1 MLDFSSNEIMMMYAI
16 YTNIALLG
24 IGVLFTYK
32 FRIGRS
38 VIIKS
43 LPRIIVL
50 VATYNM
56 LLFYI
61 AKDLSKDT
69 TNKSEISYSIYK
81 MMGIEREYVC

>member
-1 MLDFSSNEIMMMYAI
+1 MLDFSSSEIMMMYAI
-16 YTNIALLG
+16 YANIALLG
-24 IGVLFTYK
+24 IGVFFTYK
-32 FRIGRS
+32 FRIGKGA
-38 VIIKS
+38 ILKS

-56 LLFYI
+56 LLFYV

-69 TNKSEISYSIYK
+69 TNKSEISYSIYE

>member
-1 MLDFSSNEIMMMYAI
+1 MLDFSSSEIMMYAI
-16 YTNIALLG
+16 YANIALLG
-24 IGVLFTYK
+24 IGVFFTYK
-32 FRIGRS
+32 FGIGRDA
-38 VIIKS
+38 IIKS

-56 LLFYI
+56 LLFYV

-69 TNKSEISYSIYK
+69 TSKSGISYSIYE